1 MKNIQI
7 PKELFLDLC
16 RHHLAGIR
24 SPEQDQRIQQGLQNK
39 LDAVKDGLTI
49 KNRGLL
55 MIKKIFRTI
64 KNILFPRVYMPWEQP
79 GITDLSSAE
88 LQELIALI
96 DAHLAELDEN
106 GEIE

>member
-1 MKNIQI
+1 MQ
-7 PKELFLDLC
+7 L
-16 RHHLAGIR
+16 
-24 SPEQDQRIQQGLQNK
+24 
-39 LDAVKDGLTI
+39 KDGQTI
-49 KNRGLL
+49 RNRGLH
-55 MIKKIFRTI
+55 MKKILRFL

-106 GEIE
+106 GEMIE

>member
-1 MKNIQI
+1 MRLNGGQI
-7 PKELFLDLC
+7 TTRKEM
-16 RHHLAGIR
+16 H
-24 SPEQDQRIQQGLQNK
+24 
-39 LDAVKDGLTI
+39 
-49 KNRGLL
+49 

-106 GEIE
+106 GEMIE

>member
-1 MKNIQI
+1 MQ
-7 PKELFLDLC
+7 
-16 RHHLAGIR
+16 H
-24 SPEQDQRIQQGLQNK
+24 
-39 LDAVKDGLTI
+39 
-49 KNRGLL
+49 

-96 DAHLAELDEN
+96 DAHLAELNE
-106 GEIE
+106 EE

>member
-1 MKNIQI
+1 MRLNGGQI
-7 PKELFLDLC
+7 TTRKEMY
-16 RHHLAGIR
+16 
-24 SPEQDQRIQQGLQNK
+24 
-39 LDAVKDGLTI
+39 
-49 KNRGLL
+49 